1 MGSTLASTET
11 ATTLDLNVV
20 LPLLSS
26 VLSFVFAAM
35 VADQWVRRR
44 QPYQLVWTIGLVWF
58 GIAAGT
64 EFLGG
69 VLGWN
74 EALYRTWYLVGAVW
88 VAGWLGLGTAYLLA
102 KTRFGYAFA
111 ASILLAG
118 LFTFLTDQRYHY
130 PDSGLAPLI
139 YFLVGLVVASGAVI
153 LTFLRDERWVHLAGA
168 VVVGGTVVSAV
179 MMATVQL
186 PAPGFAVDPVTGI
199 PTGDLFPGYI
209 RLLTP
214 FFNIT
219 GAFLLVLGALYS
231 AYIFM
236 PKRRVIRYSL
246 DPGQGL
252 VRFLAN
258 LAIAP
263 VAIVV
268 NLVASIP
275 GAIVALLGR
284 APLEPG
290 PGDDPHRHRRAH
302 PGHHRRAQSV
312 RDDQRLLRRPAA
324 GHHLPVPRLPDQH
337 RGLQRHPI
345 AVHADRPGPTRPRV
359 GARRR

>member
-1 MGSTLASTET
+1 M
-11 ATTLDLNVV
+11 DLNVV

-44 QPYQLVWTIGLVWF
+44 QPYQLVWTIGLLWF

-69 VLGWN
+69 LLGWN

-102 KTRFGYAFA
+102 RTRFGYAFA
-111 ASILLAG
+111 VSILLAG
-118 LFTFLTDQRYHY
+118 LFTYLTDQRYHY

-153 LTFLRDERWVHLAGA
+153 LTVLRDERWVHLAGA

-179 MMATVQL
+179 MVATVQL
-186 PAPGFAVDPVTGI
+186 PAPGFAVDPATGI

-252 VRFLAN
+252 VRFLVN

-275 GAIVALLGR
+275 GAIVALLAGR
-284 APLEPG
+284 LSSRVPATILIAMGGLIPAITDGLNRFG
-290 PGDDPHRHRRAH
+290 TTSAFFVG
-302 PGHHRRAQSV
+302 Q
-312 RDDQRLLRRPAA
+312 LL
-324 GHHLPVPRLPDQH
+324 GITFLFLGFLTSIEVFSDIRLPF
-337 RGLQRHPI
+337 
-345 AVHADRPGPTRPRV
+345 TRIV
-359 GARRR
+359 LVRRDLASVPDVVDSPSG

>member
-1 MGSTLASTET
+1 M
-11 ATTLDLNVV
+11 DLNVV

-26 VLSFVFAAM
+26 VLALAFAAM
-35 VADQWVRRR
+35 VGDQWIRRR

-69 VLGWN
+69 AFGWN
-74 EALYRTWYLVGAVW
+74 EPLYRTWYLVGAVW

-130 PDSGLAPLI
+130 PGSGAAPLVYFLIGLAI
-139 YFLVGLVVASGAVI
+139 ASAAVA
-153 LTFLRDERWVHLAGA
+153 LTVFRDERWAHVAGLT
-168 VVVGGTVVSAV
+168 VVAGTVVSAV

-186 PAPGFAVDPVTGI
+186 PAPGFAVDPATGV
-199 PTGDLFPGYI
+199 PTGDLFPGYL

-214 FFNIT
+214 FFNIS

-246 DPGQGL
+246 DPSQGL
-252 VRFLAN
+252 ARFAASL
-258 LAIAP
+258 LIAP

-268 NLVASIP
+268 NLLASLP
-275 GAIVALLGR
+275 GAIVALFAGRLSSRVPATILIAVGGLIPAITDGLNRFGTTSAFLVGQLLGITFLFVGFL
-284 APLEPG
+284 ASIEVFS
-290 PGDDPHRHRRAH
+290 DI
-302 PGHHRRAQSV
+302 
-312 RDDQRLLRRPAA
+312 
-324 GHHLPVPRLPDQH
+324 RLPFTRIVLVRRDLT
-337 RGLQRHPI
+337 GMPD
-345 AVHADRPGPTRPRV
+345 VVDSPPG
-359 GARRR
+359 